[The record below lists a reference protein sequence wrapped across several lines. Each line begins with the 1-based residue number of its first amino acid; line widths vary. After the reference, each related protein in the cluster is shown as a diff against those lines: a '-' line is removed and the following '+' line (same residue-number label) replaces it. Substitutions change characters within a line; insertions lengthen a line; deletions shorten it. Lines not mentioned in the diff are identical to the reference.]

1 MPPNDRSGVVAL
13 PLQSARQLFPVAV
26 FRSAIGNPFDGP
38 HDAWRSAMAANSDDL
53 DATLEPLFLRPAMEG
68 NKEAFVALASIHAAA
83 VYATARSLCS
93 SDLEAIELTED
104 FSERVGPDPCD
115 AGRLSFRVFVSRFLV
130 EDAIE
135 RLRRA
140 APQEST
146 LAQQSLPDLEMLGHR
161 PDIAR
166 RLTGALA
173 LLEPEDRAA
182 FVLRVAGELSLD
194 DAAAILDLP
203 IWIVRL
209 RTQRA

>member
-1 MPPNDRSGVVAL
+1 
-13 PLQSARQLFPVAV
+13 
-26 FRSAIGNPFDGP
+26 
-38 HDAWRSAMAANSDDL
+38 MAANSDDL

-104 FSERVGPDPCD
+104 AFQSAWDQIRAMPEG
-115 AGRLSFRVFVSRFLV
+115 LSFRVFVSRFLV

-135 RLRRA
+135 RLGRA

-209 RTQRA
+209 RTQRASLLVNGYLSYLAARAGIV